1 MFNTNV
7 KSIIQP
13 EMKKTLFLATTT
25 LFITVTFAQQQE
37 RIIRFHSDIKIE
49 TDGRIEV
56 AEHIRVYAGGN
67 EIRRGIIRELLLLPR
82 V

>member
-25 LFITVTFAQQQE
+25 LFITATFAQQQE

-49 TDGRIEV
+49 TDGRLEI
-56 AEHIRVYAGGN
+56 AEHIRVYADGN
-67 EIRRGIIRELLLLPR
+67 KIKRGIIRELLLLPR